1 MLNSLKIVLP
11 LARHLL
17 EINFAIVL
25 FYAIIGTAMFGG
37 DINSETEELFKK
49 MTNSDMDPNLTQFN
63 FNDLGNSF

>member
-37 DINSETEELFKK
+37 DINSKTEELFKK